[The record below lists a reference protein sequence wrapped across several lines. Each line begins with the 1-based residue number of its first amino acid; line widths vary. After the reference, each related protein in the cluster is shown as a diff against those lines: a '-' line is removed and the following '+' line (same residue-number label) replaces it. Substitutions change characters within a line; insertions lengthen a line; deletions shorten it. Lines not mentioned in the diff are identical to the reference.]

1 MNTFSN
7 AFRAEVIRMA
17 RKELKPELQGMRK
30 TLTAHRSEIA
40 ALKREVKALTSQLRT
55 AQRQV
60 HPPLATSVTENN
72 TPSRKRGRKWVFDA
86 EKLKAKRAALG
97 LSQKDMAKL
106 LHTSSISLY
115 KWESGKVIP
124 RSAHLQQIHEVLQ
137 IGKRQLLATL
147 SENS

>member
-1 MNTFSN
+1 M
-7 AFRAEVIRMA
+7 
-17 RKELKPELQGMRK
+17 
-30 TLTAHRSEIA
+30 
-40 ALKREVKALTSQLRT
+40 
-55 AQRQV
+55 
-60 HPPLATSVTENN
+60 
-72 TPSRKRGRKWVFDA
+72 FDA
-86 EKLKAKRAALG
+86 EKLKARRAALG

>member
-60 HPPLATSVTENN
+60 HPPLVTSVTENN
-72 TPSRKRGRKWVFDA
+72 TPSRKGGRKWVFDA

-137 IGKRQLLATL
+137 MGKRQLLATL
-147 SENS
+147 SENW